1 MKSSGRTHGRIAAA
15 RASDLTAQEQ
25 GHVRTAMRFLRTR
38 TGSWAALAGVLRFKE
53 TYLCDVANER
63 ANASVSASLAVRI
76 AKLAQVGVDDVLTG
90 RFPDPRACPHC
101 GHVPASAAPSDAKPG
116 VGSCE
121 RFPNRADSS
130 GAS

>member
-1 MKSSGRTHGRIAAA
+1 MKATGRTHGRIAVA
-15 RASDLTAQEQ
+15 RASDLTAEEQ

-38 TGSWAALAGVLRFKE
+38 AGSWAALAGVLRFKE

-63 ANASVSASLAVRI
+63 ANATASASLAVRI

-101 GHVPASAAPSDAKPG
+101 GCVPSQSTAAVD
-116 VGSCE
+116 GSP
-121 RFPNRADSS
+121 RTTIS
-130 GAS
+130 